1 MAVMAWIS
9 TLRFEEILLLL
20 KLFKY
25 LICESCDL
33 LYFSGVILVTTPHE
47 AALQV
52 CGRGALMFTKL
63 RVPIIGIVQNM
74 SRVICNK
81 CNTNLNIFGS
91 GTESLAMQ
99 LGLEM
104 LEDIP
109 LDAAVAQGSDTG
121 RPVLVTAPD
130 SQQAE
135 SYKNL
140 ARKVIAFNDRWS
152 RWAWENVLPP
162 WIC

>member
-1 MAVMAWIS
+1 
-9 TLRFEEILLLL
+9 
-20 KLFKY
+20 
-25 LICESCDL
+25 
-33 LYFSGVILVTTPHE
+33 VTTPHE

-91 GTESLAMQ
+91 GTESLALQ
-99 LGLEM
+99 LGLSV

-109 LDAAVAQGSDTG
+109 LDSAVAKGSDVG
-121 RPVLVTAPD
+121 KSVVVSNPD
-130 SQQAE
+130 SPQAE

-140 ARKVIAFNDRWS
+140 ARLVIKHIER
-152 RWAWENVLPP
+152 
-162 WIC
+162 